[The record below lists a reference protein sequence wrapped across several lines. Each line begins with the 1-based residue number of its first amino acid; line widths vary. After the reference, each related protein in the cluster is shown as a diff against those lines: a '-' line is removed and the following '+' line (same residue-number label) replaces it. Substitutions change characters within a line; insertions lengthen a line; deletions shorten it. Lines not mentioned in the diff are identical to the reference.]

1 MKGSIR
7 LASVLGAAATVAL
20 AIGCSKS
27 ATGPSDPFV
36 GNWSVTIPRLIYNGS
51 PVDTGTVTP
60 SPFTLTISGTAPNY
74 TAAWPQLDWNA
85 TVNGTPGPFPLPGS
99 NTVIATLVA
108 SGDSL
113 SVRIPWALGG
123 TGCLFAITGVYSGR
137 NASGVIDV
145 GGGVCGTLGGSEA
158 ATGSW
163 TATKQ

>member
-1 MKGSIR
+1 MTPVR
-7 LASVLGAAATVAL
+7 TARCLAAVVAVGM

-27 ATGPSDPFV
+27 STGPSDPFV
-36 GNWSVTIPRLIYNGS
+36 GNWSVTIPRLIYNGN

-74 TAAWPQLDWNA
+74 TAAWPTLNWNVTIA
-85 TVNGTPGPFPLPGS
+85 NTQGPFPLPGS
-99 NTVIATLVA
+99 NTVIATVIA

-123 TGCLFAITGVYSGR
+123 SGCLFAITGAVQGR
-137 NASGVIDV
+137 NGSGVIDV
-145 GGGVCGTLGGSEA
+145 GGGVCGTLGGAEA